1 MLRLYGNNFNENLS
15 VVLINIT
22 SDAGIRL
29 YWVDIILRTIT
40 NNININI
47 FSTNYL

>member
-1 MLRLYGNNFNENLS
+1 MLRLYGNNFYENLS

-40 NNININI
+40 NNINTNI
-47 FSTNYL
+47 FTTNYL

>member
-1 MLRLYGNNFNENLS
+1 MLRLYGNNCYENLS

-40 NNININI
+40 NNINTNI
-47 FSTNYL
+47 FTTNYL